1 MDWAGVI
8 HLTQILEQLN
18 KILCNG
24 KTHTIHTCYRGPFSR
39 WTISFFD
46 LEVMKPSKQVF
57 QIAKIII
64 PSCDPSPVIPSIISP
79 QQDVMDWAGVEPAT
93 FRLRIEHYY
102 H

>member
-8 HLTQILEQLN
+8 HLHKFSSSSTKYCAMERLILF
-18 KILCNG
+18 IRATG
-24 KTHTIHTCYRGPFSR
+24 DHFAR